1 MPKISVKRLNFVIN
15 LTPPCHH
22 VITRH
27 LLAFGVDPVS
37 LNEKCVH
44 VVVYCVNVDV
54 DLDDGY
60 IDVYWYFDIVMFLLI
75 MFSLIL
81 MFARMETV
89 GFLRMRRVHVSL
101 LAFFGL
107 IVNFM
112 LRFLPFGLI
121 KLL

>member
-1 MPKISVKRLNFVIN
+1 M
-15 LTPPCHH
+15 
-22 VITRH
+22 
-27 LLAFGVDPVS
+27 
-37 LNEKCVH
+37 H

-60 IDVYWYFDIVMFLLI
+60 IDVYWYFDLMMFLLS
-75 MFSLIL
+75 MFMLIL

>member
-1 MPKISVKRLNFVIN
+1 MIEFCHQPH
-15 LTPPCHH
+15 PPCHH

-44 VVVYCVNVDV
+44 VVVYCVNVDI

-60 IDVYWYFDIVMFLLI
+60 IDVDWYFDIVMFLLS
-75 MFSLIL
+75 MFMLIL